1 MATPMNDNNVEKLLE
16 PFRAAVKV
24 QGDLVKQMK
33 DNNVNKEDAEF
44 KQALNELKIRKKTLE
59 DQITKCM
66 PKEESID
73 RLKMEDLLK
82 RRFFY
87 DQSFSIYGGVN
98 GLYDYGPMGCAIK
111 ANMLA
116 EWRRHFIL
124 EEQMLEV
131 DCSILTPEIV
141 LKASGH
147 VDRFADFMVKDVKTG
162 ECFRAD
168 HLIEAHLEKLLKAK
182 DITSEKKTEI
192 ERLLPQ
198 IDNMKGPDMQK
209 IIEQY
214 KMRSPI
220 TNNDL
225 SEPVSFNLMFAT
237 LIGPTGQL
245 KGFLRPETA
254 QGMFVNFKRLLEFN
268 QGRLPFAAAQIGN
281 SFRNEISPRSGLIRV
296 REFTMAEIEHFVDP
310 TDKSHPKFETVANLK
325 IQLYSASNQMS
336 GESPQLVRVGD
347 AVRSK
352 LINNET
358 LGYFIGRIYL
368 FMTKVGID
376 KQRLRFRQHM
386 SNEMAH
392 YACDCWDAEC
402 KTSYGWVECVGC
414 ADRSCYDLTQHTK
427 FSGERLV
434 AERPLAES
442 KKIELSEVQAH
453 ANVIGKTFG
462 KDTGVITQHL
472 QKLSHDDA
480 RVLHDKLEKGDE
492 KITIDGK
499 EFSITRKM
507 FTFRTFEKTVQ
518 VEEYVPSVIEP
529 SFGIGRIMY
538 AMWEHNFR
546 IRPESEQR
554 TYFTLPPLI
563 APYKCVILPLSGNE
577 EFKPFVR
584 DISALL
590 TQGGISHKIDTS
602 SGSIG
607 RRYSRSDE
615 IAIPFAI
622 TIDFDT
628 LQQPYTV
635 TLRERDTFKQ
645 IRAKIDEMT
654 NILQGLSIG
663 TITWGEKEMST
674 FNDDSRTKSSNINCN
689 DWKSV
694 RETHQSGELDKQNVI
709 DQSEQKRQR
718 RPVLTNTSTV
728 STKANVPSQK
738 HQVRQLVDRARE
750 LQKGIVP
757 DLLLYQ
763 IPTTYSPFS
772 AVTPSSNVSRG
783 SISANPFRQSISI
796 SSASS
801 NSSIANQKL
810 NLSSRFLERAHQIP
824 ERFWIDWQQKQMQD
838 RIEELECIKNNIGCS
853 SCSSLVSNETDENA
867 IDISK
872 LDYPTSYEK
881 LYRQSLLYLQEAQRL
896 TNEHSVNLA
905 QTTNADTKNTKDT
918 SDMSDEDDH
927 HSFNFDQRSEETLDT
942 AHLNDLNAIPSEPSI
957 SMPSVQQSQ
966 SNVDRSRSTISLPFT
981 YTHTR
986 ELPIIRTN
994 YRQLSIEPMLE
1005 KVTDINDNDLIQ
1017 TTSSNNNNDDVAQID
1032 TEFNLTLIKREHPKQ
1047 IKPLLYSKTTV
1058 NRSIEF
1064 RKFRPMSFEN
1074 KKTSLKTNQTILI
1087 PVLKRKEI
1095 HDNRSSSPVRSFQ
1108 SPRLGFASDDHGKR
1122 LNHDIRSI
1130 PISTTSL
1137 KNNLTLL
1144 NDSFYCAKE
1153 NNNNNNNHHHPTN
1166 STTTLNSFHNSS
1178 ILSSKRTFKWKQ
1190 NDSGFH
1196 RDMLSNDSDDD
1207 NQQVTR
1213 SLSSSAAS
1221 TVDRFIRRQYRKQTR
1236 LKRKTETMADSHGST
1251 KNSNSILKK
1260 KSIRVFIRRRRR
1272 TMKRGK
1278 RIFLHA
1284 SPSIDLH
1291 KSMSSSSN
1299 NVQELVS
1306 IIERKINNKQDKFRH
1321 KKNIIVVN
1329 YKPVFVN
1336 NHEEKSFQNTKST
1349 SNPISNTKSI
1359 HTDDDFSSPSHYSR
1373 QPSFTTVTSDGLPLR
1388 SMSNS
1393 SHYQRSLSLDV
1404 PDVEDPLKFIEIM
1417 YQQLFTEDGRLRSET
1432 EPSAFANCV
1441 QQIVT
1446 NSRRNS
1452 VSSAFTN
1459 RSTPSHLKH
1468 MNHDTN
1474 YQQRKFSS
1482 SSNNHHHHRIQPLKA
1497 ISLSSS
1503 PHIILSEHSNT
1514 YSEEEEEE
1522 EEEEGEEE
1530 ETQTFMR
1537 TNNRHPIIK
1546 TDNGTPRQNTDNHF
1560 QHHTSPNWHHPREL
1574 LKNHPATGGNGF
1586 RISIDDTGS
1595 DDLDTLSDVD
1605 FMHFNNIIMQASPS
1619 GDEDL
1624 THTDSRQLSSGY
1636 QSLDRS
1642 RKSVEPQKSIKL
1654 KSYSENDLFHS
1665 ENKNHIHYCTNCIR
1679 SPNVIV
1685 IPPIT
1690 STSLSLTNIIKRI
1703 QQPIGKILMK
1713 YVNFILIS
1721 KNVLLLPLFIFLL
1734 RQRSIHIGV

>member
-1 MATPMNDNNVEKLLE
+1 
-16 PFRAAVKV
+16 
-24 QGDLVKQMK
+24 
-33 DNNVNKEDAEF
+33 
-44 KQALNELKIRKKTLE
+44 
-59 DQITKCM
+59 
-66 PKEESID
+66 
-73 RLKMEDLLK
+73 
-82 RRFFY
+82 
-87 DQSFSIYGGVN
+87 
-98 GLYDYGPMGCAIK
+98 
-111 ANMLA
+111 
-116 EWRRHFIL
+116 
-124 EEQMLEV
+124 
-131 DCSILTPEIV
+131 
-141 LKASGH
+141 
-147 VDRFADFMVKDVKTG
+147 
-162 ECFRAD
+162 
-168 HLIEAHLEKLLKAK
+168 
-182 DITSEKKTEI
+182 
-192 ERLLPQ
+192 
-198 IDNMKGPDMQK
+198 
-209 IIEQY
+209 
-214 KMRSPI
+214 
-220 TNNDL
+220 
-225 SEPVSFNLMFAT
+225 
-237 LIGPTGQL
+237 
-245 KGFLRPETA
+245 
-254 QGMFVNFKRLLEFN
+254 
-268 QGRLPFAAAQIGN
+268 
-281 SFRNEISPRSGLIRV
+281 
-296 REFTMAEIEHFVDP
+296 
-310 TDKSHPKFETVANLK
+310 
-325 IQLYSASNQMS
+325 
-336 GESPQLVRVGD
+336 
-347 AVRSK
+347 
-352 LINNET
+352 
-358 LGYFIGRIYL
+358 
-368 FMTKVGID
+368 
-376 KQRLRFRQHM
+376 
-386 SNEMAH
+386 
-392 YACDCWDAEC
+392 
-402 KTSYGWVECVGC
+402 
-414 ADRSCYDLTQHTK
+414 
-427 FSGERLV
+427 
-434 AERPLAES
+434 
-442 KKIELSEVQAH
+442 
-453 ANVIGKTFG
+453 
-462 KDTGVITQHL
+462 
-472 QKLSHDDA
+472 
-480 RVLHDKLEKGDE
+480 
-492 KITIDGK
+492 
-499 EFSITRKM
+499 
-507 FTFRTFEKTVQ
+507 
-518 VEEYVPSVIEP
+518 
-529 SFGIGRIMY
+529 
-538 AMWEHNFR
+538 
-546 IRPESEQR
+546 
-554 TYFTLPPLI
+554 
-563 APYKCVILPLSGNE
+563 
-577 EFKPFVR
+577 
-584 DISALL
+584 
-590 TQGGISHKIDTS
+590 
-602 SGSIG
+602 
-607 RRYSRSDE
+607 
-615 IAIPFAI
+615 
-622 TIDFDT
+622 
-628 LQQPYTV
+628 
-635 TLRERDTFKQ
+635 
-645 IRAKIDEMT
+645 
-654 NILQGLSIG
+654 
-663 TITWGEKEMST
+663 MST

-872 LDYPTSYEK
+872 LDYPTSYEE

-1074 KKTSLKTNQTILI
+1074 KMTSLKTNQTILI

-1153 NNNNNNNHHHPTN
+1153 NNNNNNHHHHPTN

-1359 HTDDDFSSPSHYSR
+1359 HTNDDFSSPSHYSR

-1459 RSTPSHLKH
+1459 RSVPSHLKH